1 MGLRFNYAEALSC
14 GHHTQPAASQ
24 YLSSIYSIFM
34 VVLVGAQRRGIF
46 IVPTVSAAVCPH
58 PAQSSL
64 GRRVF
69 KSPKIFRCFLQF
81 ARLQFQD
88 YTTQV
93 SSADR
98 H

>member
-1 MGLRFNYAEALSC
+1 MQKVLVVGTTHNPQL
-14 GHHTQPAASQ
+14 ASIYLVFIQ
-24 YLSSIYSIFM
+24 YL
-34 VVLVGAQRRGIF
+34 VVLVGVQRRGIF
-46 IVPTVSAAVCPH
+46 IVPTVSAAQCPH

-64 GRRVF
+64 GMRVF